1 MLSNQIR
8 QLEEENQRLKRKLAF
23 IEGREDIDKKEMCR
37 NCEFF
42 VQHYVSTGTGYMA
55 TACGHCVQGKRV
67 KDRSPEN
74 VCQYFKLGAFE
85 KFL

>member
-8 QLEEENQRLKRKLAF
+8 QLEEENQRLKKKLAF

-42 VQHYVSTGTGYMA
+42 VQHYVKFGSGYIA
-55 TACGHCVQGKRV
+55 TACGHCVQGKNPKGRT
-67 KDRSPEN
+67 PEN
-74 VCQYFKLGAFE
+74 ICQYFKLGTYK